1 MARRRRYSRKKKKS
15 GVVGVL
21 FGFLLAVLCLGAVCG
36 WLVLMPYGPQTETF
50 VDLAPGSSTFL
61 IGAQLEAAGVIRSR
75 YAFDLMRFLKH
86 GTLHAGEYRF
96 TRPVSVTEVY
106 SRIAHGDVYTR
117 VLVIP
122 EGANLF
128 DIAER
133 VEQVGLGS
141 RQQFLDAARSQTS
154 LIADLDPSATSLE
167 GYLFPATYSF
177 RHNTPATQVVAVMV
191 RRFRQV
197 AAQIG
202 LTQNFHRTVT
212 MASLVERETA
222 VDADRSLV
230 ASVFENRLAKKMPL
244 QTDPSVI
251 YGLQREDR
259 WNGQL
264 RSNELAYDTP
274 YNTYRHTG
282 LTPGPIASPG
292 LPSLRAA
299 LAPAHTGYYY
309 FVAASVDAHGRSL
322 FAATLDEHN
331 HNVAGYRRELRKAGL
346 R

>member
-1 MARRRRYSRKKKKS
+1 M
-15 GVVGVL
+15 VGVL
-21 FGFLLAVLCLGAVCG
+21 LGFLLTVLCLAAGCG
-36 WLVLMPYGPQTETF
+36 WLVLTPYGPQTETF
-50 VDLAPGSSTFL
+50 VDLAPGSSAFL
-61 IGAQLEAAGVIRSR
+61 IGSQLEAAGIIRSR

-96 TRPVSVTEVY
+96 THPASVIEVY
-106 SRIAHGDVYTR
+106 SRLVHGDVYTR

-122 EGANLF
+122 EGANLYE
-128 DIAER
+128 IATR

-154 LIADLDPSATSLE
+154 LIADLDPAATSLE

-197 AAQIG
+197 AVQLG
-202 LTQNFHRTVT
+202 LKKNFHRTVT

-222 VDADRSLV
+222 VDADRPLV
-230 ASVFENRLAKKMPL
+230 ASVFENRLAKNMPL
-244 QTDPSVI
+244 QTDSAVI
-251 YGLQREDR
+251 YGLEHEGH

-274 YNTYRHTG
+274 YNTYRHPG
-282 LTPGPIASPG
+282 LTPGPIANPG

-309 FVAASVDAHGRSL
+309 FVAASANAQGHSL

-331 HNVAGYRRELRKAGL
+331 HNVAGYRRDLRKAGL